1 MERCPDCGWIQK
13 TYEYKEPVQSQKKET
28 IIPERHVFITVWL
41 ILIVVGNVIISFS
54 AFFPRLIY
62 GSNLPTPYMIASIVA
77 GVFGLVMVLGA
88 ILLLSWDKLGFT
100 LITIAF
106 ISDIVFCFI
115 YMIVIPPNISRA
127 LVPMFIILLVK
138 NCIGYIALRLILN
151 IKKNGVSYWEFL
163 NRTFMS
169 RT

>member
-28 IIPERHVFITVWL
+28 IIPERHIFITVWL

-62 GSNLPTPYMIASIVA
+62 GVDLPAPYMIASIVA

-88 ILLLSWDKLGFT
+88 VLLLSWDKLGFT

-115 YMIVIPPNISRA
+115 YMFVIPPNISRA

-138 NCIGYIALRLILN
+138 NCIGYIALRIILN
-151 IKKNGVSYWEFL
+151 IKKNGVSYWELL
-163 NRTFMS
+163 NRTFIS
-169 RT
+169 KP